1 MIRTLEQEAD
11 VIIPGEV
18 IDWTVLSYV
27 RDAMQL
33 GRNTAMINLGHYNWE
48 ELGMRYAK
56 DWLSELLGGEVP
68 VTYVPSEDMYQFYLR
83 QD

>member
-1 MIRTLEQEAD
+1 
-11 VIIPGEV
+11 
-18 IDWTVLSYV
+18 
-27 RDAMQL
+27 
-33 GRNTAMINLGHYNWE
+33 MINLGHYNWE